1 MSKDDAPVV
10 AVLHDPADGPPPALD
25 KIEPFA
31 SSVLAVSDLDGLRR
45 ALQTAD
51 VLMVTDFRT
60 ALLREAWP
68 ATPSIR
74 WIHAT
79 SAGVDALLF
88 PALVESDLPLTNA
101 RGIFDRSIAE
111 YVLGAILIF
120 VKDFHGSLA
129 YQRRHQW
136 HHRDTE
142 RLAGR
147 RALVVGAGSIGREIA
162 RLLSANGIE
171 VEGIARRAREAD
183 ADFIA
188 VHAVDDLHK
197 RLPAADFVILAA
209 PLTEATSGLF
219 DRATFERMAPHARLI
234 NVGRGPLVQTPALV
248 DVLRERRIA
257 GAALD
262 VFEQEP
268 LPLGH
273 PLWDMP
279 NVIITAHMAGD
290 FIGWREALVDQFVD
304 NLKRWR
310 EGRPLN
316 NLVDKQRGYAA
327 PMADARI
334 PQPSNKHEEGHG

>member
-25 KIEPFA
+25 KVEPFA
-31 SSVLAVSDLDGLRR
+31 SSVLPVSDLAGLRQ
-45 ALQTAD
+45 ALQSAD

-68 ATPSIR
+68 AAPSIR
-74 WIHAT
+74 WVHAT

-129 YQRRHQW
+129 YQRHHRWQ
-136 HHRDTE
+136 HRDTE
-142 RLAGR
+142 HLAGR

-162 RLLSANGIE
+162 RLLSASGMK
-171 VEGIARRAREAD
+171 VEGIARRARTED
-183 ADFIA
+183 ADFMA
-188 VHAVDDLHK
+188 VHAIDDLHE
-197 RLPAADFVILAA
+197 RLPTADFVILAA

-219 DRATFERMAPHARLI
+219 DRAAFECMAPHARLI
-234 NVGRGPLVQTPALV
+234 NVARGPLVQTPALV

-257 GAALD
+257 GAVLD

-268 LPLGH
+268 LPPGH
-273 PLWDMP
+273 PLWDLP
-279 NVIITAHMAGD
+279 NVVITAHMAGD

-310 EGRPLN
+310 EGRPLK
-316 NLVDKQRGYAA
+316 NLVDKKRGYAA
-327 PMADARI
+327 PMTEARI
-334 PQPSNKHEEGHG
+334 PQPSNKHEEGRG